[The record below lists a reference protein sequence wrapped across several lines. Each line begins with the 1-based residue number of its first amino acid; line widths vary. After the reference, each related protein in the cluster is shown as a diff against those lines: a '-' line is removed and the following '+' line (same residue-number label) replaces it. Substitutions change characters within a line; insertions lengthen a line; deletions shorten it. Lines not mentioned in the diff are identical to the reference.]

1 MFKQFQAFYQESLT
15 HSTLLKV
22 GIWITII
29 TILTTIISYLQV
41 SSTIEKQ
48 TLNQL
53 ESYVIERS
61 QRESEIFSLMA
72 SIGKD
77 IDLNKLLERTLHEHL
92 KHTYNIIFKPDGGLI
107 VHPKWMDKIK
117 EKNGLFNIFEEGNVE
132 LKHIFYLTKNAR
144 STIIDDKDSQQYLAI
159 AKISGADLYF
169 VTVLPK
175 SVFAEEAWQTAQLI
189 IIQGIISL
197 LMVLSILYIIMH
209 RQITKP
215 LNDFLI
221 ATQRLG
227 IYGFKLHFDFE
238 RKDELGRLADS
249 FEAMAIILGD
259 REQQLLDYANDL
271 EKQTAELTAAK
282 EKAEMANVTKS
293 QFIANMSHEL
303 RTPLNAIIGYSE
315 MLQEDAA
322 DIGEED
328 FVADLDKIHTAGQHL
343 LGLIND
349 VLDISKI
356 EAGKMDIYIETFDLS
371 SLLDEVVTTIQPMI
385 VKQGN
390 TFRIQYDDKL
400 GVISA
405 DLTKVRQSLFNL
417 LSNASKFTENGII
430 SLNVKRV
437 SFDQEKSVSN
447 QKVEEESGASEKL
460 DAGKEYDWIEFSVSD
475 TGIGMTSVQKE
486 KLFQAFTQA
495 DASTTRKYGGTGLGL
510 VITKRFTE
518 MMGGSI
524 QVESL
529 FGQGTTFKIRL
540 PAEVVIDTSV
550 QKTMETDSFEIS
562 ETSQEEQGKILI
574 IDDDPV
580 VRDLFTNYLSKQ
592 GYQVAT
598 ASSGDEGLTLA
609 RQLRPDAI
617 TLDVMMPGMDGWM
630 VLSALKTDPA
640 LTDIPVIMASM
651 VEDKH
656 LGYSLG
662 VTDYLMKPVAR
673 EQLTAV
679 LNKYNIKNKPL
690 HHVML
695 LDDDP
700 TTQQTLETML
710 KKAGLQVSIAENG
723 RIGLE
728 RVSEK
733 QPDLILLDLMMPE
746 MDGFEFLI
754 HLREREDWCH
764 IPVIVLT
771 AKDITNKER
780 EQLNSSAQIVY
791 QKCAYN
797 KNKLLTEIRELLKDR
812 GGNTKL

>member
-29 TILTTIISYLQV
+29 TIFTTIISYLQI
-41 SSTIEKQ
+41 SSSIEKQ

-72 SIGKD
+72 SVGKE
-77 IDLNKLLERTLHEHL
+77 IDLNKLLERTLHQHL
-92 KHTYNIIFKPDGGLI
+92 KHTYNIIFKPDGSLI
-107 VHPKWMDKIK
+107 VHPKLMDKIK
-117 EKNGLFNIFEEGNVE
+117 EKNGLFNILEQGNAE
-132 LKHIFYLTKNAR
+132 LKHIFHLAKNAP
-144 STIIDDKDSQQYLAI
+144 SIIVDDKDSQQYLAI
-159 AKISGADLYF
+159 AEISGADWYF

-175 SVFAEEAWQTAQLI
+175 SVFAEEAWQTARLI
-189 IIQGIISL
+189 IIEGVISL

-282 EKAEMANVTKS
+282 EKAETANVTKS

-315 MLQEDAA
+315 MLQEDAL
-322 DIGEED
+322 DLGEED
-328 FVADLDKIHTAGQHL
+328 FVADLEKIHTAGQHL

-371 SLLDEVVTTIQPMI
+371 SMLDEVVTTIQPMI

-390 TFRIQYDDKL
+390 TFRIQYGDKL
-400 GVISA
+400 GAISA

-417 LSNASKFTENGII
+417 LSNASKFTENGVI

-437 SFDQEKSVSN
+437 SFDHEKSVSN
-447 QKVEEESGASEKL
+447 QKVEKESGATEKS
-460 DAGKEYDWIEFSVSD
+460 DAGKEYDWIEFTVSD
-475 TGIGMTSVQKE
+475 TGIGMTDGQRQ

-518 MMGGSI
+518 MMGGNI
-524 QVESL
+524 QVESM
-529 FGQGTTFKIRL
+529 FGHGTTFKIRL

-550 QKTMETDSFEIS
+550 QKNMKTDSFEIS
-562 ETSQEEQGKILI
+562 ETSKEEQGKILI

-598 ASSGDEGLTLA
+598 ADSGDEGLTLA
-609 RQLRPDAI
+609 RKLRPDAI

-651 VEDKH
+651 IEDKH

-690 HHVML
+690 HHVMV

-700 TTQQTLETML
+700 TTQQMLETML

-723 RIGLE
+723 RVGLE
-728 RVSEK
+728 RLSEK

-746 MDGFEFLI
+746 MDGFEFVT
-754 HLREREDWCH
+754 HLREHEDWCN

-797 KNKLLTEIRELLKDR
+797 KNKLLTEIRELLKD
-812 GGNTKL
+812 KS

>member
-72 SIGKD
+72 SSGKD
-77 IDLNKLLERTLHEHL
+77 IDLNKLLKRTLHQNL
-92 KHTYNIIFKPDGGLI
+92 KHTYNIIFKPDGSLI
-107 VHPKWMDKIK
+107 VHPKLMDKIK
-117 EKNGLFNIFEEGNVE
+117 EKNGLFNIFEEGHVE
-132 LKHIFYLTKNAR
+132 LKYIFHLAKNAH
-144 STIIDDKDSQQYLAI
+144 SIIVNDKNSQQYLAT
-159 AKISGADLYF
+159 AKISGSDWYF

-175 SVFAEEAWQTAQLI
+175 SVFAEEAWQTARLI
-189 IIQGIISL
+189 IIQGVISL
-197 LMVLSILYIIMH
+197 LMVLSILYVIMH

-227 IYGFKLHFDFE
+227 IYGFNLHFDFE

-282 EKAEMANVTKS
+282 EKAETANVTKS
-293 QFIANMSHEL
+293 QFIANMGHEL

-315 MLQEDAA
+315 MLQEDAV
-322 DIGEED
+322 DLGEED
-328 FVADLDKIHTAGQHL
+328 FVIDLERIHTAGQHL

-356 EAGKMDIYIETFDLS
+356 EAGKMDIYIETFDLLS
-371 SLLDEVVTTIQPMI
+371 MLNEVVATIQPMI

-390 TFRIQYDDKL
+390 TFRIQYGDKL

-417 LSNASKFTENGII
+417 LSNASKFTENGVI
-430 SLNVKRV
+430 SLSVKRIF
-437 SFDQEKSVSN
+437 FDPEEKIVSN
-447 QKVEEESGASEKL
+447 QIVSEESDAPEKS

-475 TGIGMTSVQKE
+475 TGIGMTDRQRQ

-540 PAEVVIDTSV
+540 PAEVVIDTPAHM
-550 QKTMETDSFEIS
+550 KTDSFETS
-562 ETSQEEQGKILI
+562 ETSRQGKILI

-598 ASSGDEGLTLA
+598 AGSGDEGLTLA
-609 RQLRPDAI
+609 RKLRPDAI

-640 LTDIPVIMASM
+640 LTEIPVIMASM
-651 VEDKH
+651 IEDKH

-679 LNKYNIKNKPL
+679 LNKYNIKNKLL
-690 HHVML
+690 HHVMV

-700 TTQQTLETML
+700 TTQQMLETML

-723 RIGLE
+723 RVGLE

-754 HLREREDWCH
+754 HLRKREDWCN

-780 EQLNSSAQIVY
+780 EQLNSSAQLVY

-797 KNKLLTEIRELLKDR
+797 KKNLLTEIRELLKD
-812 GGNTKL
+812 KS

>member
-1 MFKQFQAFYQESLT
+1 MFKQFQGFYQESLT

-53 ESYVIERS
+53 ENYVIERS

-72 SIGKD
+72 SVGKD
-77 IDLNKLLERTLHEHL
+77 IDLNKLLERTLHQRL
-92 KHTYNIIFKPDGGLI
+92 KHTYNIIFKPDGSLI
-107 VHPKWMDKIK
+107 VHPKLMDKIK

-132 LKHIFYLTKNAR
+132 LKHIFHLAKNAR
-144 STIIDDKDSQQYLAI
+144 SIIVDDKKNQQYLAI
-159 AKISGADLYF
+159 AKIFGADWYF

-175 SVFAEEAWQTAQLI
+175 SVFAKEAWQTARLI
-189 IIQGIISL
+189 IIEGVISL
-197 LMVLSILYIIMH
+197 LMVLSILYVIMH

-227 IYGFKLHFDFE
+227 IYGFNLHFDFE

-282 EKAEMANVTKS
+282 EKAETANVTKS

-322 DIGEED
+322 DLGEEG
-328 FVADLDKIHTAGQHL
+328 FVTDLERIHTAGQHL

-390 TFRIQYDDKL
+390 TLRIQYGDKL

-417 LSNASKFTENGII
+417 LSNASKFTENGVI
-430 SLNVKRV
+430 SLSVKRV

-447 QKVEEESGASEKL
+447 QKVEEESGAPEKS

-475 TGIGMTSVQKE
+475 TGIGMTDGQRQ

-529 FGQGTTFKIRL
+529 FGHGTTFKILL
-540 PAEVVIDTSV
+540 PTEVVIDTSV
-550 QKTMETDSFEIS
+550 QKTMKTDSFE
-562 ETSQEEQGKILI
+562 TSKEEQGKILI

-598 ASSGDEGLTLA
+598 AGSGDEGLTLA
-609 RQLRPDAI
+609 RKLRPDAI

-651 VEDKH
+651 IEDKH

-690 HHVML
+690 HHVMV

-700 TTQQTLETML
+700 TTQQMLETML

-723 RIGLE
+723 RVGLE

-733 QPDLILLDLMMPE
+733 QPELILLDLMMPE

-754 HLREREDWCH
+754 HLREREDWNN

-797 KNKLLTEIRELLKDR
+797 KNKLLTEIRELLKD
-812 GGNTKL
+812 KS

>member
-41 SSTIEKQ
+41 SSTIEKK

-72 SIGKD
+72 SVGKD
-77 IDLNKLLERTLHEHL
+77 IDLNKLLERTLHQHL
-92 KHTYNIIFKPDGGLI
+92 KHTYNIIFKPDGSLI
-107 VHPKWMDKIK
+107 IHPKLMDKVK

-132 LKHIFYLTKNAR
+132 LKHIFHLTKNAR
-144 STIIDDKDSQQYLAI
+144 SIIVDDKDSQQYLAI
-159 AKISGADLYF
+159 AKISGADWYF

-175 SVFAEEAWQTAQLI
+175 SVFAKEAWQTAQLI
-189 IIQGIISL
+189 IIQGVISL

-227 IYGFKLHFDFE
+227 IYGFNLHFDFE

-282 EKAEMANVTKS
+282 EKAETANVTKS

-315 MLQEDAA
+315 MLQEDVV
-322 DIGEED
+322 DLGEED

-356 EAGKMDIYIETFDLS
+356 EAGKMDIYIETFDLLS
-371 SLLDEVVTTIQPMI
+371 MLNEVVTTIQPMI

-390 TFRIQYDDKL
+390 TFRLQYDEKL

-417 LSNASKFTENGII
+417 LSNASKFTENGVI

-437 SFDQEKSVSN
+437 AFDQEKSVSN
-447 QKVEEESGASEKL
+447 QKVEEESGAPEKS

-475 TGIGMTSVQKE
+475 TGIGMTEGQKQ

-550 QKTMETDSFEIS
+550 QKTVKPDSFEIS
-562 ETSQEEQGKILI
+562 ETSQQEQGKILI

-609 RQLRPDAI
+609 RKLRPDAI

-651 VEDKH
+651 IEDKH

-700 TTQQTLETML
+700 TTQQMLETML

-723 RIGLE
+723 RVGLE
-728 RVSEK
+728 RVTSSK
-733 QPDLILLDLMMPE
+733 PDLILLDLMMPE
-746 MDGFEFLI
+746 MDGFEFII
-754 HLREREDWCH
+754 HLREHEDWCN

-780 EQLNSSAQIVY
+780 EQLNNSAQLVY

-797 KNKLLTEIRELLKDR
+797 KNKLLTEIRELLKD
-812 GGNTKL
+812 KS